1 MKIVLVLSA
10 LLHVG
15 LGLGL
20 VKSGPIMECK
30 MEMVFVMDSSGS
42 IGQSNWVKVKQFA
55 KNLTAAWPVSPDDVQ
70 VGVIEY
76 SEGVDIRFNL
86 KDYSTVA
93 EVQAAIDALPLYGHT
108 TNTAGALKT
117 LYTSMYTPEAGAR
130 ADVLPVAIVITDGQS
145 NDPTATAKEASTA
158 QGDGILLFSIG
169 IGDADVSELNAISSD
184 PDDQF
189 VFYVG
194 SFDDLQKIVATLTDK
209 ACKAATPCV
218 SDCTDK
224 PDGDYQSCDTCNG
237 FVTCSN
243 GLLSNMPCPAGLVWD
258 DSKKDCE
265 YTSETCFASV
275 QAIRKKLAARKTIA
289 SKKLGI

>member
-1 MKIVLVLSA
+1 MKIALVLTA

-20 VKSGPIMECK
+20 VKRDPILECK
-30 MEMVFVMDSSGS
+30 MEMIFVMDSSGS
-42 IGQSNWVKVKQFA
+42 IGGSNWVKVKEFA
-55 KNLTAAWPVSPDDVQ
+55 KNLAAAWPVSADDMH

-76 SEGVDIRFNL
+76 SEGVDIKFNL

-93 EVQAAIDALPLYGHT
+93 EVQAAIDAMPLYGHT
-108 TNTAGALKT
+108 TNTASALKT

-130 ADVLPVAIVITDGQS
+130 PDVLPVAIVITDGQS
-145 NDPTATAKEASTA
+145 NDPARTAQEATTAKEN
-158 QGDGILLFSIG
+158 GILLFSTG
-169 IGDADVSELNAISSD
+169 IGAADVTELNAISSD

-189 VFYVG
+189 VFYVD
-194 SFDDLQKIVATLTDK
+194 SFDDLQKIVSALTDK

-218 SDCTDK
+218 SDCSDK
-224 PDGDYQSCDTCNG
+224 PDGDYQSCETCNG

-243 GLLSNMPCPAGLVWD
+243 GLVNKMPCPGGLVWD

-265 YTSETCFASV
+265 YTSETCFESVLAS
-275 QAIRKKLAARKTIA
+275 RKKLAARN
-289 SKKLGI
+289 